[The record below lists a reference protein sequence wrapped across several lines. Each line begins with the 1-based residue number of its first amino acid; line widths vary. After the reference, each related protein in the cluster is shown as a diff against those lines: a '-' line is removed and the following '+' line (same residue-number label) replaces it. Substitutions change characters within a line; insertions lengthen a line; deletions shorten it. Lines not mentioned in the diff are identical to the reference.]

1 MKDKTWMTTEPW
13 KLHKEQDQEQV
24 LKISAMI
31 KIRRSSDIR
40 FNHCKHNERNKPR
53 EPDRRDATRHQG
65 RTTSVRP
72 SQVKLKRAQGGCL
85 GTKSRRRTWQA
96 AKSCGEEQ
104 ISIDPQISECGNTA
118 EHTSVIITWIHSVM
132 RGTGRT
138 ETSKYPQEE
147 KETSIPSVV
156 ASERGRA

>member
-13 KLHKEQDQEQV
+13 KLHKEQDQEQ
-24 LKISAMI
+24 IFI
-31 KIRRSSDIR
+31 KIV
-40 FNHCKHNERNKPR
+40 NNQNEEKV
-53 EPDRRDATRHQG
+53 Q
-65 RTTSVRP
+65 TSVSIIETMKETDRKAWQAGRYP
-72 SQVKLKRAQGGCL
+72 PSRERTLHPNSSQVKLKRAQGGCL

-147 KETSIPSVV
+147 KETSIPWVV
-156 ASERGRA
+156 ASESGRA